1 MTRYSRVAIILH
13 WLMAL
18 MIIGNLAG
26 GFLHDFIPRGSPE
39 RTLVMGLHASF
50 GLTLIALTLVRLG
63 WRLAIHRHRCRPISL
78 AANVCWPRPR
88 TGPFMPPCWPCPCQ
102 AG

>member
-1 MTRYSRVAIILH
+1 MSRYSKVAITLH

-39 RTLVMGLHASF
+39 RATVMGLHVSF
-50 GLTLIALTLVRLG
+50 GLTLIALHFG
-63 WRLAIHRHRCRPISL
+63 
-78 AANVCWPRPR
+78 
-88 TGPFMPPCWPCPCQ
+88 
-102 AG
+102 